1 MQVAQLIP
9 EHNASLETMQP
20 AYPMRV
26 EQKDRRPY
34 RILRQQWMQHYQN
47 AVGGPGALAA
57 ALDSTD
63 THITAMVKG
72 RRNVG
77 DDLADKL
84 ELTFNLSPGTID
96 ARDPSGLSASQ
107 KVGEAPA
114 QPSAPTLAQAL
125 EVVMDAM
132 AQSTAKA
139 ELKQLLPMLVETN
152 ASAYRTR
159 LGELLGQSLQ
169 KQPSIADKLLA
180 IPSEVESPR
189 LSQRATEK

>member
-1 MQVAQLIP
+1 MLMGTGAPTVDAVQRKTQVGRGTVQ
-9 EHNASLETMQP
+9 
-20 AYPMRV
+20 
-26 EQKDRRPY
+26 
-34 RILRQQWMQHYQN
+34 RIKE
-47 AVGGPGALAA
+47 GSTSTG
-57 ALDSTD
+57 TD
-63 THITAMVKG
+63 TLLAIADAFGVEPWELLQPQLGKQTATLGACK
-72 RRNVG
+72 
-77 DDLADKL
+77 A
-84 ELTFNLSPGTID
+84 TS
-96 ARDPSGLSASQ
+96 
-107 KVGEAPA
+107 
-114 QPSAPTLAQAL
+114 PTLAQAL

-180 IPSEVESPR
+180 TPSEVESPR